1 MCNEYTQDQQPTT
14 ENQDEQAPEG
24 GPLSPAE
31 EQFLEELE
39 EAIEGADDGDDE
51 DDDTPAA

>member
-24 GPLSPAE
+24 SPLSPAE

-39 EAIEGADDGDDE
+39 EALDRADVASAE